1 VPGIFVISYYCDE
14 FYKSVTFSEIL
25 SHPCVFQREDVGY
38 LLVSGKIAPSSRQ
51 IEDPRAFRK
60 DTISPCGID
69 PKALAGV
76 QRPSDLSKRV
86 AELDWCE

>member
-1 VPGIFVISYYCDE
+1 VTGIFVISYYCDE

-25 SHPCVFQREDVGY
+25 SHPCVFHREDAGY
-38 LLVSGKIAPSSRQ
+38 LRISGKIAPSSRQ

-60 DTISPCGID
+60 DTISALWNH

-76 QRPSDLSKRV
+76 QRPSDLSRRV
-86 AELDWCE
+86 AELDWRE